1 MRRFE
6 AKHKDCTRVGLKTLA
21 HLGWALLAGC
31 LACQAPL
38 WPAQK
43 PGSTQVVSPVQA
55 SKPAAPKSSPAS
67 RTGSSYV
74 VAKDDLLDIYVV
86 GVQELSR
93 EYRVNADG
101 LITLPMVQHPV
112 MAAGLS
118 LEELAKAIRKELLD
132 GAILTDPDVVVTVK
146 SSTLNSVVLSGA
158 VKKPGIYPIYGH
170 TMLLELLTQ
179 AEGLRDDAGSIAII
193 TRGDRALIGRS
204 QDAAQAEGDT
214 AHAGS
219 RMVEVDVWRLWQNGD
234 ASLDLELYPGD
245 RVLVQHA
252 GIVYVMGAV
261 NRAGGFVLSND
272 QEKMTVLK
280 AVALAGSLTRDAKPS
295 KAVIMRNAM
304 QTAGGGKEVP
314 IDLKLILSKHA
325 PDELLLASDIL
336 YVPESGAKRTLHSVI
351 DAAVYTTLWHVPY

>member
-1 MRRFE
+1 
-6 AKHKDCTRVGLKTLA
+6 
-21 HLGWALLAGC
+21 
-31 LACQAPL
+31 
-38 WPAQK
+38 
-43 PGSTQVVSPVQA
+43 
-55 SKPAAPKSSPAS
+55 
-67 RTGSSYV
+67 
-74 VAKDDLLDIYVV
+74 
-86 GVQELSR
+86 
-93 EYRVNADG
+93 
-101 LITLPMVQHPV
+101 
-112 MAAGLS
+112 
-118 LEELAKAIRKELLD
+118 
-132 GAILTDPDVVVTVK
+132 
-146 SSTLNSVVLSGA
+146 
-158 VKKPGIYPIYGH
+158 
-170 TMLLELLTQ
+170 
-179 AEGLRDDAGSIAII
+179 
-193 TRGDRALIGRS
+193 
-204 QDAAQAEGDT
+204 
-214 AHAGS
+214 
-219 RMVEVDVWRLWQNGD
+219 VEVDVWRLWQNGD